1 MELVD
6 LGIGAVTRRS
16 AVVSARE
23 LSSDSPWLIVHPA
36 PNGRRAR
43 LRLFCFHY
51 AGATASIFRSWRDG
65 LPDWVEL
72 VAVQLPGREYRL
84 AEPLLEDAKPI
95 VDALVESVPVMLD
108 LPFVFF
114 GHSMGALIAF
124 DLARALRER
133 GYGEPALFVASGR
146 NAPRYRRRDAGIQ
159 TLPDD
164 AFIAAVCDYNGTP
177 EALVAEPDLRD
188 LWLPR
193 LRADLTVS
201 ATYRYTKAFPLN
213 CPMLVLHG
221 TDDGLVGDEGLKG
234 WRAETRGPVRYVKHP
249 GNHFFLHSDEQR
261 VLAEL
266 NIELTSVL
274 GVAQREQ
281 QAKPDQ
287 TEALASFSAPANTYV
302 IEDRRI

>member
-1 MELVD
+1 
-6 LGIGAVTRRS
+6 
-16 AVVSARE
+16 VSARE
-23 LSSDSPWLIVHPA
+23 RPAESPWLIVHSVPD
-36 PNGRRAR
+36 GQHAR

-65 LPDWVEL
+65 LPDWVEV

-84 AEPLLEDAKPI
+84 AEPLLEHSQPI
-95 VDALVESVPVMLD
+95 VEALADSMPPLLD

-133 GYGEPALFVASGR
+133 GYGEPALFIASGR
-146 NAPRYRRRDAGIQ
+146 NSPRYIWRDAGIQ

-164 AFIAAVCDYNGTP
+164 VFIAAVCDYNGTP
-177 EALVAEPDLRD
+177 QALVAEPDLRD

-193 LRADLTVS
+193 LRADLTIS
-201 ATYRYTKAFPLN
+201 ATYRYTEAASLT

-221 TDDGLVGDEGLKG
+221 TDDGLVGDAELKA
-234 WRAETRGPVRYVKHP
+234 WRDETIGPVRYVQYP
-249 GNHFFLHSDEQR
+249 GNHFFLHSDEQS

-266 NIELTSVL
+266 SLELENVL
-274 GVAQREQ
+274 GAAPRGQ
-281 QAKPDQ
+281 QPNSGQ
-287 TEALASFSAPANTYV
+287 TEARACSSAPVDTYV
-302 IEDRRI
+302 IEDSGI

>member
-1 MELVD
+1 MTARAASAD
-6 LGIGAVTRRS
+6 LPALPDLP
-16 AVVSARE
+16 AE
-23 LSSDSPWLIVHPA
+23 SPWLIVHRA
-36 PNGRRAR
+36 PDGRRAR

-84 AEPLLEDAKPI
+84 AEPLLEDAEPI
-95 VDALVESVPVMLD
+95 VHALADSMPPLLD

-124 DLARALRER
+124 DLARVLRER

-146 NAPRYRRRDAGIQ
+146 NSPRYRWRDAGIQ

-177 EALVAEPDLRD
+177 AALVAEPELRD

-193 LRADLTVS
+193 LRADLTIS
-201 ATYRYTKAFPLN
+201 ATYRYTEGTPLV

-221 TDDGLVGDEGLKG
+221 TDDGLVGDAELKA
-234 WRAETRGPVRYVKHP
+234 WADETSGTVRYVQYP
-249 GNHFFLHSDEQR
+249 GNHFFLHGDER
-261 VLAEL
+261 SVLAEL
-266 NIELTSVL
+266 GLALENVP
-274 GVAQREQ
+274 GAAPRAQQ
-281 QAKPDQ
+281 PMPGQ
-287 TEALASFSAPANTYV
+287 TAARASSGAPVDTYV
-302 IEDRRI
+302 IEDSGT